1 MLRALWTSATGMEA
15 QQINLDVISNNI
27 ANVNTVGFKRSRA
40 NFEDLIYQD
49 IRDPGVMSSDENRV
63 PSGIQIGL
71 GTKLSDVSKIF
82 SQGSLI
88 KTDKQFDLAIQGE
101 GFFKIELPGGG
112 EAYTRAGNFQLDD
125 EGYMVTPEGYKLSP
139 NIQISSPETVV
150 SVSISPNGKV
160 YVVRNSGGE
169 QTTEEV
175 GTIKLYRFIN
185 PSGLKALGGNLLT
198 KTDASGEAIE
208 GDPNTDGFGKLAQG
222 FLESSNVNIVE
233 EMVNLIVAQRAYE
246 INSKGIITADEM
258 LKTLGTIKS

>member
-101 GFFKIELPGGG
+101 GFFKIELPGGV
-112 EAYTRAGNFQLDD
+112 A
-125 EGYMVTPEGYKLSP
+125 KL
-139 NIQISSPETVV
+139 
-150 SVSISPNGKV
+150 
-160 YVVRNSGGE
+160 R
-169 QTTEEV
+169 
-175 GTIKLYRFIN
+175 
-185 PSGLKALGGNLLT
+185 
-198 KTDASGEAIE
+198 
-208 GDPNTDGFGKLAQG
+208 
-222 FLESSNVNIVE
+222 
-233 EMVNLIVAQRAYE
+233 
-246 INSKGIITADEM
+246 
-258 LKTLGTIKS
+258 